1 MKGGVAMYYVKQIKD
16 PKLRQEIVDEY
27 ADGNGL
33 ATSVI
38 AKKHNVNEQS
48 VVFVLEDFGKM

>member
-1 MKGGVAMYYVKQIKD
+1 MYYVKQIKD